1 MEPTKIKAWLAH
13 PRNRDIVLAV
23 SLVLAAVLVWSIF
36 YAPSHGRDQTETTA
50 TPAPAS
56 AGTDQE
62 AQLAQ
67 ILGQIEGVGAA
78 EVMISTPAASMGND
92 AEIAGV
98 VVVAEG
104 AQDLAVR
111 LDILQAVRTA
121 LDVMADQVDIF
132 PMQSVQGES

>member
-1 MEPTKIKAWLAH
+1 
-13 PRNRDIVLAV
+13 
-23 SLVLAAVLVWSIF
+23 
-36 YAPSHGRDQTETTA
+36 
-50 TPAPAS
+50 
-56 AGTDQE
+56 
-62 AQLAQ
+62 
-67 ILGQIEGVGAA
+67 
-78 EVMISTPAASMGND
+78 MISTPAASMGND

>member
-1 MEPTKIKAWLAH
+1 M
-13 PRNRDIVLAV
+13 
-23 SLVLAAVLVWSIF
+23 
-36 YAPSHGRDQTETTA
+36 
-50 TPAPAS
+50 
-56 AGTDQE
+56 
-62 AQLAQ
+62 
-67 ILGQIEGVGAA
+67 